1 MSLGHWNLHRHDE
14 SVFCRSSVIEP
25 ETTAQLAG
33 LPPREEEA
41 NVFGAAL
48 LMPAPLIREQ
58 YLRCERDFFRLCET
72 FGASGAA
79 MGRRLRAVIKP
90 EP

>member
-1 MSLGHWNLHRHDE
+1 
-14 SVFCRSSVIEP
+14 
-25 ETTAQLAG
+25 
-33 LPPREEEA
+33 
-41 NVFGAAL
+41 
-48 LMPAPLIREQ
+48 MPAPLIREQ

-79 MGRRLRAVIKP
+79 VGRRLRAVIKP